1 MSQEVTENILKI
13 KTSILP
19 TVDLGASIGSNSL
32 RFSSIYA
39 NSFIGNFTPVGLTP
53 GGILF
58 SDLLG
63 AISQDTTNLS
73 WDNSTKILSTKNLSV
88 TLNAL
93 IGGTLG
99 VTGNTNL
106 ASLNCSG
113 NAIFGGLITTTF
125 TNGSVPFITGSGDLT
140 QNNIKFYWDN
150 TNFRLGINT
159 TTPSDSIEVVGGI
172 KYSTF
177 LTTPMNSGSV
187 MFLDSSSRLAQNNTK
202 LFWSDTNE
210 RLGIG
215 TNLPT
220 ACLHIATTGVATSD
234 YILVQGPGPANGMIM
249 NNQGLMAINGNTVSS
264 AQLAV
269 TSTNKGFLGPV
280 MNQTQKFA
288 ILSPVQGLEVYDSTI
303 NSKSYYNGINW
314 FIPSFLIFSLSTAV
328 QCSSTSSG
336 GTLVPWNTSE
346 SSPDNRITFSS
357 TTLTISDIGIYE
369 LNLCCNFAQANSDG
383 SEARCEINFSA
394 VGGTLLA
401 RGTDQVIVTD
411 GVTGTGSASICYLLT
426 TTVENSIFEFKAA
439 SATGGSPTLFAEL
452 INTSK
457 GYIKRIL

>member
-39 NSFIGNFTPVGLTP
+39 NSFIGNFSPVGLTP

-73 WDNSTKILSTKNLSV
+73 WDNSTKILYTKNLSV
-88 TLNAL
+88 TSNAL

-140 QNNIKFYWDN
+140 QNNIK
-150 TNFRLGINT
+150 
-159 TTPSDSIEVVGGI
+159 
-172 KYSTF
+172 
-177 LTTPMNSGSV
+177 
-187 MFLDSSSRLAQNNTK
+187 
-202 LFWSDTNE
+202 LFWSNTNE

-269 TSTNKGFLGPV
+269 TSTNKGFLPPR
-280 MNQTQKFA
+280 MTQTSKLA
-288 ILSPVQGLEVYDSTI
+288 ISSPASGLIVYDTTS
-303 NSKSYYNGINW
+303 NLLSYHNGTNW
-314 FIPSFLIFSLSTAV
+314 FVPSWIRFERNVDQSTQGTVLWGLFS
-328 QCSSTSSG
+328 
-336 GTLVPWNTSE
+336 N
-346 SSPDNRITFSS
+346 SPSNRITYTSGTFTIIDVGIYIVSCSATFYLTASASVGERLLQIVFSTDSGTVLATGIESLFTSETPSTFANANISYLLNVSSANSTYKFTFSS
-357 TTLTISDIGIYE
+357 SNTGNIDLSKFSHGNIYRIS
-369 LNLCCNFAQANSDG
+369 
-383 SEARCEINFSA
+383 
-394 VGGTLLA
+394 
-401 RGTDQVIVTD
+401 
-411 GVTGTGSASICYLLT
+411 
-426 TTVENSIFEFKAA
+426 
-439 SATGGSPTLFAEL
+439 
-452 INTSK
+452 
-457 GYIKRIL
+457 

>member
-1 MSQEVTENILKI
+1 
-13 KTSILP
+13 
-19 TVDLGASIGSNSL
+19 
-32 RFSSIYA
+32 
-39 NSFIGNFTPVGLTP
+39 
-53 GGILF
+53 
-58 SDLLG
+58 
-63 AISQDTTNLS
+63 LS
-73 WDNSTKILSTKNLSV
+73 
-88 TLNAL
+88 
-93 IGGTLG
+93 
-99 VTGNTNL
+99 
-106 ASLNCSG
+106 
-113 NAIFGGLITTTF
+113 
-125 TNGSVPFITGSGDLT
+125 

-177 LTTPMNSGSV
+177 LTTPMTSGSV
-187 MFLDSSSRLAQNNTK
+187 MFLDSSSRLAQNNIK

-303 NSKSYYNGINW
+303 NSKSYYNGTNW
-314 FIPSFLIFSLSTAV
+314 FIPSFLSFSLSTNV
-328 QCSSTSSG
+328 QCTSVTGG
-336 GTLVPWNTSE
+336 GTLVPWDTSV
-346 SSPDNRITFSS
+346 SSEDNRITFSS
-357 TTLTISDIGIYE
+357 TTLTISDVGSYE
-369 LNLCCNFAQANSDG
+369 LNLCCNFGQSNADG
-383 SEARCEINFSA
+383 SEARCQISFA
-394 VGGTLLA
+394 LVGGSVLVVA
-401 RGTDQVIVTD
+401 IDQVIVTD
-411 GVTGTGSASICYLLT
+411 GIFSGGSATICYLVK
-426 TTVENSIFEFKAA
+426 TTVANSTFEFKAA
-439 SATGGSPTLFAEL
+439 SNSGGSPATIHAEL
-452 INTSK
+452 LNSSK